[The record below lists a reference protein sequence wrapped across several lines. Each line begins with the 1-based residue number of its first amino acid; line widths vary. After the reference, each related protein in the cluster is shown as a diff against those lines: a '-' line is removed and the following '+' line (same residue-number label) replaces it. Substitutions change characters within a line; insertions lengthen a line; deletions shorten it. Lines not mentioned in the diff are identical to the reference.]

1 MLSCFEHLPRH
12 GNTADDS
19 QYGLLVVI
27 KTKDE
32 LEAYGLIPFR
42 QAMKADTDAV
52 MVAHIS
58 LPLLD
63 NTFDVVIDDSP
74 ASLSPDATRILREE
88 MKCYGLIVSDCL
100 KMGETRATYGTEKEL
115 VMMLNVSATDM
126 ITNTNTQT
134 SHIWPRADFIMI
146 FHTLKAQLDVIEAV
160 IMAVKSDV
168 IITTEV
174 IPIVSNA
181 AGHIRHAS
189 KGEGAESSGDRTVL
203 SPLLAAYEAQAL
215 KHYCRSVIYQQTYK
229 KYSLQPSHKEMDK
242 YAEADVIIPLNG
254 NAIFSP
260 HQK

>member
-1 MLSCFEHLPRH
+1 MLSCFEHLPGH

-32 LEAYGLIPFR
+32 LEAYGLVPFR

-160 IMAVKSDV
+160 IMAVKS
-168 IITTEV
+168 
-174 IPIVSNA
+174 
-181 AGHIRHAS
+181 
-189 KGEGAESSGDRTVL
+189 GEGAESSGDRTVL

-215 KHYCRSVIYQQTYK
+215 KHYCKSVIYQQTYK

>member
-1 MLSCFEHLPRH
+1 
-12 GNTADDS
+12 
-19 QYGLLVVI
+19 
-27 KTKDE
+27 
-32 LEAYGLIPFR
+32 
-42 QAMKADTDAV
+42 
-52 MVAHIS
+52 
-58 LPLLD
+58 
-63 NTFDVVIDDSP
+63 
-74 ASLSPDATRILREE
+74 
-88 MKCYGLIVSDCL
+88 
-100 KMGETRATYGTEKEL
+100 MGETRATYGTEKEL

-160 IMAVKSDV
+160 IMAVKS
-168 IITTEV
+168 
-174 IPIVSNA
+174 VSNA

-215 KHYCRSVIYQQTYK
+215 KHYCKSVIYQQTYK

>member
-1 MLSCFEHLPRH
+1 MKGLQQNGMLSCFEHLPGH

-32 LEAYGLIPFR
+32 LEAYGLVPFR

-74 ASLSPDATRILREE
+74 ASLSPDARRILREE

-160 IMAVKSDV
+160 IMAVKSGK
-168 IITTEV
+168 ISQLAI
-174 IPIVSNA
+174 
-181 AGHIRHAS
+181 
-189 KGEGAESSGDRTVL
+189 ESSMNQLHRVNANCS
-203 SPLLAAYEAQAL
+203 SP
-215 KHYCRSVIYQQTYK
+215 CTSVGIKVNMHT
-229 KYSLQPSHKEMDK
+229 
-242 YAEADVIIPLNG
+242 
-254 NAIFSP
+254 
-260 HQK
+260 

>member
-1 MLSCFEHLPRH
+1 MLSCFEHLPGH

-32 LEAYGLIPFR
+32 LEAYGLVPSR

-160 IMAVKSDV
+160 IMAVKSGK
-168 IITTEV
+168 ISQLAI
-174 IPIVSNA
+174 
-181 AGHIRHAS
+181 
-189 KGEGAESSGDRTVL
+189 ESSINQLHRVNANCS
-203 SPLLAAYEAQAL
+203 SP
-215 KHYCRSVIYQQTYK
+215 CTSVGIKVNMHT
-229 KYSLQPSHKEMDK
+229 
-242 YAEADVIIPLNG
+242 
-254 NAIFSP
+254 
-260 HQK
+260 